1 MDCKCNKQYLTFFFM
16 TLQDDNSNSCIC
28 LGYTSYRLEALPFVQ
43 KRMQQFECIVL
54 EEPPTPGFSEM
65 LSGEMEVDDYL
76 MLTEFGFPGFAK
88 KQCLLLRE
96 MHHLGK
102 TILQVEPFVED
113 LIGLHEFF
121 AAEGRPDQIKRE
133 TRAGIVYDCERSWS
147 DKLMKFYKVSGISRK
162 FSHLVQAVK
171 NFARADAE
179 KGRLRDQMRA
189 KALEDILPCYQSI
202 YVEAGYIHF
211 FLVGEVFSKKPA
223 SSRLETF
230 YSMQDFF
237 RERLGRRQIL
247 GPGDVLTLL
256 YTWVPDYS
264 GRRADILAARSLI
277 YNKIVHKEEILE
289 ETDKFP
295 HSRDELKAVQ
305 LAGSLDYEECKDV
318 YREIRGLETREAMEK
333 VGEIVERKRQ

>member
-1 MDCKCNKQYLTFFFM
+1 MDCKYFEEKLTFLFM
-16 TLQDDNSNSCIC
+16 TLQEDNFRSRIC
-28 LGYTSYRLEALPFVQ
+28 LGYTSYRLETLPFVQ
-43 KRMQQFECIVL
+43 DRVQQYECIVL
-54 EEPPTPGFSEM
+54 EEPPTPGFGEM
-65 LSGEMEVDDYL
+65 LKGEMKVDDYL
-76 MLTEFGFPGFAK
+76 MLTEFGFPEFAK
-88 KQCLLLRE
+88 KQCLLLRQ
-96 MHHLGK
+96 MHDMGK
-102 TILQVEPFVED
+102 TILQVEPFVEE

-121 AAEGRPDQIKRE
+121 AAEGRPDQIRAE
-133 TRAGIVYDCERSWS
+133 TRAGMVYDCERRWS
-147 DKLMKFYKVSGISRK
+147 DKLMKFYQVSSAGRN
-162 FSHLVQAVK
+162 FSDLVRAVK
-171 NFARADAE
+171 NFARADAQ
-179 KGRLRDQMRA
+179 KGRLRDEMRA
-189 KALEDILPCYQSI
+189 RALKDILSGYQSI

-211 FLVGEVFSKKPA
+211 FLAAEVFAKKPA

-230 YSMQDFF
+230 YSMQVFF

-256 YTWVPDYS
+256 YTWMPDYS
-264 GRRADILAARSLI
+264 GPRADILAARSLI

-289 ETDKFP
+289 ETDRFP